1 MEAVTKYAN
10 FWFAILQYEVSVDA
24 YERLSNTTDARGR
37 KLEIFKLPRPPPM
50 FRTYKEA
57 SGFKVRGRQGTELVF
72 HLLLGK
78 LNLTCHNCGEDT
90 SLLKHWPC
98 CLSR

>member
-1 MEAVTKYAN
+1 M
-10 FWFAILQYEVSVDA
+10 DA

-57 SGFKVRGRQGTELVF
+57 SGFKVST
-72 HLLLGK
+72 LLLSADLLSFAVLLRQTGK
-78 LNLTCHNCGEDT
+78 Y
-90 SLLKHWPC
+90 
-98 CLSR
+98 